1 VVRLAEEEDLDLG
14 LGLGGSNSPGGYRGM
29 ELEEGAGSKVAVV
42 AAGWCMDCIGP
53 AGAVVVAVVA
63 VVEAMAVRAGVGIPG
78 EWIGEGRFEGP
89 GTAEVGTGRG
99 TGSMAVDGKGQGF
112 VGTGV
117 VREAVPEV
125 VPEGVPEGV
134 VPEGGLELPVS
145 NSIQRLNLDYS
156 HSGFHVVDR
165 KLSLAWVPGTPLSL
179 VPEDI

>member
-1 VVRLAEEEDLDLG
+1 
-14 LGLGGSNSPGGYRGM
+14 M

-117 VREAVPEV
+117 V
-125 VPEGVPEGV
+125 
-134 VPEGGLELPVS
+134 PEGGLELPVS